1 MKLAYRGKL
10 INLLTKRIKLP
21 SGHTSDFEIIIHPGA
36 VLIIPFLSKEKVI
49 ILRQFRPVINSYL
62 YELPAGTLKTA
73 ESPLLCCQR
82 ELIEETGFS
91 AKKLKRL
98 GEIYP
103 VPGYSTEKI
112 RIYKAEGLKPE
123 RICTEKDEVISVK
136 IVSKTQIKKL
146 FMAGKITDAKTI
158 CALAMCRWLY

>member
-10 INLLTKRIKLP
+10 ISLLHKRIRLP
-21 SGHTSDFEIIIHPGA
+21 NGYISDFEIILHPGA
-36 VLIIPFLSKEKVI
+36 VLAIPFLSKEKVI

-62 YELPAGTLKTA
+62 YELPAGTLKKA

-91 AKKLKRL
+91 AKKFKIL
-98 GEIYP
+98 GKIYP

-112 RIYKAEGLKPE
+112 RVYKAEGLKPE
-123 RICTEKDEVISVK
+123 RICREKDEVISVK
-136 IVSKTQIKKL
+136 IVSKTQIKNL
-146 FMAGKITDAKTI
+146 FKAGKITDAKTI
-158 CALAMCRWLY
+158 CAFAMCKWL